1 MFKNWKG
8 LPRSTICVTPS
19 LRGVVLTCQPAYV
32 SGICSF
38 HLSMVKLTARQQ
50 KLQPSEECLNSAGI
64 QVHPSTADRSPA
76 DPNTQVL
83 LVQDKD
89 MSLAEAE
96 HKKGQLSLEG
106 VSGS

>member
-1 MFKNWKG
+1 M
-8 LPRSTICVTPS
+8 
-19 LRGVVLTCQPAYV
+19 GVVLTCQPAYV
-32 SGICSF
+32 SDICSF
-38 HLSMVKLTARQQ
+38 HLSTVKLTARQQ
-50 KLQPSEECLNSAGI
+50 KLQLSEECLDSAGV
-64 QVHPSTADRSPA
+64 QVHPITAGRSPA

-96 HKKGQLSLEG
+96 HKKGQLSLE

>member
-1 MFKNWKG
+1 
-8 LPRSTICVTPS
+8 
-19 LRGVVLTCQPAYV
+19 
-32 SGICSF
+32 
-38 HLSMVKLTARQQ
+38 MVKLTARQQ